1 MKLEQVIYCL
11 HALPTLSNPPFFP
24 SPHSFTILSLLES
37 VSGVLLALLPISLDS
52 PLSQSWRNRRKDKKI
67 WSTAHYCSPPKEK
80 GGCFMRWILMPFHR
94 AKIIPDR
101 RTGVGVHIKYT
112 QNGPTGTL
120 QPMFEDGAKRKK
132 RGRNGWE
139 RMVKGFQRAANC
151 LPQSD
156 KSTLFFLLFAFRIVG
171 GIVCSKKNA
180 FVQSE
185 LFFDGLPRGC

>member
-11 HALPTLSNPPFFP
+11 HALPALSNPPFFP
-24 SPHSFTILSLLES
+24 SPQSFTLRHLIPSYLEFCLLCFLSPSTRHFHNRGAIEGRIKKNLINCSLL
-37 VSGVLLALLPISLDS
+37 LS
-52 PLSQSWRNRRKDKKI
+52 PEGKRRMLHAMNLNAISQSENNTRPTDGGWSSHKI
-67 WSTAHYCSPPKEK
+67 HPK
-80 GGCFMRWILMPFHR
+80 WP
-94 AKIIPDR
+94 
-101 RTGVGVHIKYT
+101 
-112 QNGPTGTL
+112 NGDTSADVWGWGKT
-120 QPMFEDGAKRKK
+120 KK